1 MSDAL
6 DRAYVEIEPDF
17 STFNRNVAAGVSAA
31 ARNMSRQIGN
41 AIGDVEDQFADLG
54 NSIEDEMTA
63 AAEGLTRTMNM
74 TAEGM
79 TVTWRNAAGEI
90 VDRFGRALEQAEDD
104 VDELGDEIDRVG
116 RKRLAI
122 DIDVDREGTFSR
134 FLSSITG
141 VRLPV
146 AGFAALGTAAAAA
159 AGAVIQMGAAL
170 APAVGIVAGLPAAVG
185 VGAAAI
191 GTLQVATAGF
201 GDAMSAAFEDTEA
214 FEAAIEGLSPKAQA
228 AAEAFRAVVPELQAL
243 QDSVQDAFFA
253 EFDDIITNVAASL
266 LGPLSDGMRVAAEY
280 AGNLVAALLNV
291 AGSESGVNFVTSSFE
306 TLNGVLSQLAVPVAN
321 LFTAFLDLGTAI
333 NTAFGGAEAGA
344 GLAAMIQQFAD
355 FIATA
360 TASGEAVAWVENA
373 LAVFQQVGDILSP
386 LVGIFLS
393 IGQAASETGGN
404 ILGVFGQGLQVFDDF
419 LASAQGQD
427 VLVTLFE
434 ALNQVGASFGTVLA
448 NIAPA
453 LPPIISGISG
463 ILSVVTP
470 LLGPLSQLVGSVL
483 TALAPILGIVAAAI
497 QPLIGPLTEVL
508 GLLGPILVD
517 AISTLMPIIELLAD
531 LLGGALG
538 VAIQLVASVLEAL
551 APIFTVILEALQPV
565 IEALQPLFDV
575 LGLIAD
581 LIGAVLGPIIQV
593 LGDILLW
600 LVENVILPFVIPIIE
615 DLVEVLTVVLG
626 GAVQWLMEQFQL
638 AGLGLEIIWNFIRD
652 TIVAR
657 AEEMAAGFDALVA
670 LFQVGWSILNNQVF
684 TPIKNGINTVKNV
697 VSTALSGIRSG
708 WDSFVGFIKGI
719 PGRISSSLSNLFSPL
734 ASGFR
739 SAINSVISGWNN
751 LSFSVPSVDLGAL
764 GSVGG
769 FTVST
774 PNIPYLQTGG
784 FTQAEGLAMLHPDEM
799 VLPLTNSNGINAL
812 ASALREAG
820 VAGGEPGDIQVI
832 VKIGERE
839 LTDIVDT
846 EVNRNNRTLT
856 RRVRAGTGRV

>member
-17 STFNRNVAAGVSAA
+17 STFNRNVTAGVSAA

-41 AIGDVEDQFADLG
+41 AVGNVEDQFARMGDTIADSFDGLDRP
-54 NSIEDEMTA
+54 IEAAKDE
-63 AAEGLTRTMNM
+63 L
-74 TAEGM
+74 
-79 TVTWRNAAGEI
+79 
-90 VDRFGRALEQAEDD
+90 DD
-104 VDELGDEIDRVG
+104 LGDEIDRVSG
-116 RKRLAI
+116 RRVGI
-122 DIDVDREGTFSR
+122 DIDIDREGTFSR

-159 AGAVIQMGAAL
+159 AGAVIQLGAAL

-201 GDAMSAAFEDTEA
+201 SDAMAAAFEDTA
-214 FEAAIEGLSPKAQA
+214 SFDAAIEGLSPKAQA
-228 AAEAFRAVVPELQAL
+228 AAEAFREVVPELQAL

-253 EFDDIITNVAASL
+253 EFDTIITNVAASL
-266 LGPLSDGMRVAAEY
+266 LGPLSDGMRVAAEES
-280 AGNLVAALLNV
+280 GDLVAALLNV
-291 AGSESGVNFVTSSFE
+291 AGSETGVNFVTSSFE
-306 TLNGVLSQLAVPVAN
+306 TLNGILSQLAVPVAN

-434 ALNQVGASFGTVLA
+434 ALNQVGASFGTVLT

-463 ILSVVTP
+463 ILSAVSP

-517 AISTLMPIIELLAD
+517 TITTLMPIIELLAD

-538 VAIQLVASVLEAL
+538 VAIELVASVLEAL

-581 LIGAVLGPIIQV
+581 LVGAVLGPIIQV

-638 AGLGLEIIWNFIRD
+638 AGLGLEVIWNFIRD

-657 AEEMAAGFDALVA
+657 VEEMVAGFDALVT
-670 LFQVGWSILNNQVF
+670 LFQAGWSILNNQVF
-684 TPIKNGINTVKNV
+684 TPIKNGITTLKNTVLNNI
-697 VSTALSGIRSG
+697 TGIRTG
-708 WDSFVGFIKGI
+708 FNNFVSSVQGI
-719 PGRISSSLSNLFSPL
+719 PGRIRSALSNLFDPM
-734 ASGFR
+734 ADGFR
-739 SAINSVISGWNN
+739 SAINSIISGWNN
-751 LSFSVPSVDLGAL
+751 LSFSIPSVDIPGI

-769 FTVST
+769 GTINT

-812 ASALREAG
+812 AAALRSAG
-820 VAGGEPGDIQVI
+820 FPGSDEQPIQV
-832 VKIGERE
+832 VVQIGNE
-839 LTDIVDT
+839 TITSMVDT
-846 EVNRNNRTLT
+846 RVNRNNKTLT
-856 RRVRAGTGRV
+856 RRARAATGRNT

>member
-1 MSDAL
+1 
-6 DRAYVEIEPDF
+6 
-17 STFNRNVAAGVSAA
+17 
-31 ARNMSRQIGN
+31 
-41 AIGDVEDQFADLG
+41 
-54 NSIEDEMTA
+54 
-63 AAEGLTRTMNM
+63 
-74 TAEGM
+74 
-79 TVTWRNAAGEI
+79 
-90 VDRFGRALEQAEDD
+90 
-104 VDELGDEIDRVG
+104 
-116 RKRLAI
+116 
-122 DIDVDREGTFSR
+122 
-134 FLSSITG
+134 
-141 VRLPV
+141 
-146 AGFAALGTAAAAA
+146 
-159 AGAVIQMGAAL
+159 
-170 APAVGIVAGLPAAVG
+170 
-185 VGAAAI
+185 
-191 GTLQVATAGF
+191 
-201 GDAMSAAFEDTEA
+201 
-214 FEAAIEGLSPKAQA
+214 
-228 AAEAFRAVVPELQAL
+228 
-243 QDSVQDAFFA
+243 
-253 EFDDIITNVAASL
+253 
-266 LGPLSDGMRVAAEY
+266 
-280 AGNLVAALLNV
+280 LLNV
-291 AGSESGVNFVTSSFE
+291 AGSESGVDFVTSSFE
-306 TLNGVLSQLAVPVAN
+306 TLNGILSQLAVPVAN

-419 LASAQGQD
+419 LASAQGQET
-427 VLVTLFE
+427 LVTLFE
-434 ALNQVGASFGTVLA
+434 ALNQVGASFGTVLS

-517 AISTLMPIIELLAD
+517 ALTTLMPIIELLAN

-551 APIFTVILEALQPV
+551 APIITVILEALQPL
-565 IEALQPLFDV
+565 IEALQPLFDL

-581 LIGAVLGPIIQV
+581 LIGAVLEPIIAG
-593 LGDILLW
+593 LGAILLW

-615 DLVEVLTVVLG
+615 DLIEVLTVALG
-626 GAVQWLMEQFQL
+626 GAVQWVVEQFQL
-638 AGLGLEIIWNFIRD
+638 AGAGLEIVWNFIRD
-652 TIVAR
+652 LIVAR
-657 AEEMAAGFDALVA
+657 AEEMVAGFQALVL
-670 LFQVGWSILNNQVF
+670 LFKTGWSILNSTVF
-684 TPIKNGINTVKNV
+684 TPLKNGINTVKNV
-697 VSTALSGIRSG
+697 VTTALSGIRSG

-719 PGRISSSLSNLFSPL
+719 PGRISGSLSNLFSPL

-739 SAINSVISGWNN
+739 AAINSVISGWNN
-751 LSFSVPSVDLGAL
+751 LSFSIPSVDIPGI

-769 FTVST
+769 GTINT

-812 ASALREAG
+812 ADALRAAG
-820 VAGGEPGDIQVI
+820 LNGGGDQPIQVI
-832 VKIGERE
+832 VQIGNETITRM
-839 LTDIVDT
+839 VDT
-846 EVNRNNRTLT
+846 RVNQNNKTLT
-856 RRVRAGTGRV
+856 RRARVATGRN